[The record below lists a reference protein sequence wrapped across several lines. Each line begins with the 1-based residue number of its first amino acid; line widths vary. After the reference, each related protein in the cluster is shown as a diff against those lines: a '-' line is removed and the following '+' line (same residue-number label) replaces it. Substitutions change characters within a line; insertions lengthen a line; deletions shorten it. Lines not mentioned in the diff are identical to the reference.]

1 MNIKSLILGLF
12 AAILFISCDD
22 DLNTVGSNIQPGGDD
37 ILVETDTF
45 FIKARTVPLDSIYA
59 WSTNPLLGK
68 YEDDI
73 FGTIRADFLCEFNR
87 PDSVQFLGEDVK
99 IDSVMISVTFIEYS
113 GDTLAPMGLAAYE
126 LNSQLTN
133 NFYTNVNPAD
143 YCDMS
148 KVLGTGSY
156 TIASATKYT
165 SNDIIMRT
173 VRAIIPKSLGERFYQ
188 ESLRPNNVFEDS
200 NPDRFKEFFPGVY
213 LTNSLG
219 SGSLIEVYST
229 SLDIYYNYNDV
240 KGNHDNTQDTIRTG
254 LLFFAVTPEVIQL
267 NHIEN
272 SVPSDLLQE
281 GTGELYIKSPAGV
294 CVEVELPVLEILNSI
309 GNDKTKSINS
319 ANFAFKGYTE
329 KEEALKN
336 NMMNYPDYL
345 LFIDKDSIDS
355 FFKNK
360 KLIDYKT
367 STYIQRNS
375 TTNTYNLGNLAS
387 IIMEYKN
394 RENLSQ
400 NPKFV
405 LMPVNISITSS
416 SSGSTINRIYNY
428 MKPLTAI
435 LRGDQTEDMKM
446 GIIYSKY

>member
-1 MNIKSLILGLF
+1 MKIKSFILGLF
-12 AAILFISCDD
+12 TVLLFISCDD
-22 DLNTVGSNIQPGGDD
+22 DLKTVGSNIQPEGDD

-45 FIKARTVPLDSIYA
+45 FIKARTIPLDSIYA

-68 YEDDI
+68 YEDEI
-73 FGTIRADFLCEFNR
+73 FGTIQSDYLCEFNC
-87 PDSVQFLGEDVK
+87 PDSVRFLGEDVK
-99 IDSVMISVTFIEYS
+99 IDSVMVSVTFIEYS

-126 LNSQLTN
+126 LNSTLTN
-133 NFYTNVNPAD
+133 NFYTNVDPAA

-156 TIASATKYT
+156 TITTASKYT
-165 SNDIIMRT
+165 SNNVVMRT
-173 VRAIIPKSLGERFYQ
+173 VRATIPNSLGERFYQ
-188 ESLRPNNVFEDS
+188 ESLRSNNAFR
-200 NPDRFKEFFPGVY
+200 NPDKFREFFPGVY
-213 LTNSLG
+213 LTNSFG
-219 SGSLIEVYST
+219 SGSLLEVYST

-240 KGNHDNTQDTIRTG
+240 KGNHNNTQDTIRNG

-267 NHIEN
+267 NHVEN
-272 SVPSDLLQE
+272 SIPSDLLQE
-281 GTGELYIKSPAGV
+281 GTDELYIKSPAGV
-294 CVEVELPVLEILNSI
+294 CIEVELPVLEILNSI

-319 ANFAFKGYTE
+319 ANFTFRGYTE
-329 KEEALKN
+329 REEALKN
-336 NMMNYPDYL
+336 NMMSYPDYL

-394 RENLSQ
+394 RENLTQ

-405 LMPVNISITSS
+405 LMPVNISSTSS
-416 SSGSTINRIYNY
+416 SSGSATINRIYNY

-435 LRGDQTEDMKM
+435 IRGDDTNDMKM